1 LMPPSSALHAWVLQH
16 PFSASIVVTA
26 LCWPV
31 CGCTT
36 AILSG
41 VASVAILCCLSNYST
56 PSANAARS
64 LAASSSASIIDGSR
78 RLIARIPTS
87 APIRAESCYI
97 CDTSWQRSFI
107 GMTDVVVA
115 GQPQWFCIQVRDA
128 VPSTTT
134 TTMQSKLLHDRTR
147 IKRPRDACASFASTR
162 DRSLIIDCALCT
174 TEYERVGQ
182 GARATG
188 WLGCIGDRQRRC
200 SSDHRRRTLHRRRY
214 LSMRVP
220 DSQGQRLLGL
230 DQA

>member
-1 LMPPSSALHAWVLQH
+1 VVPTLMPPSSALHAWVLQH

-128 VPSTTT
+128 DNDDHAIQATA
-134 TTMQSKLLHDRTR
+134 R
-147 IKRPRDACASFASTR
+147 IKRPHDACASFAS
-162 DRSLIIDCALCT
+162 I
-174 TEYERVGQ
+174 
-182 GARATG
+182 
-188 WLGCIGDRQRRC
+188 
-200 SSDHRRRTLHRRRY
+200 DHRLCSVHN
-214 LSMRVP
+214 RV
-220 DSQGQRLLGL
+220 
-230 DQA
+230 

>member
-1 LMPPSSALHAWVLQH
+1 MVPTLMPPSSALHAWVLQH

-41 VASVAILCCLSNYST
+41 VASAAILCCLSNYST

-134 TTMQSKLLHDRTR
+134 TTMQSKLLH
-147 IKRPRDACASFASTR
+147 ASNDHMMLVHR
-162 DRSLIIDCALCT
+162 LHQLIIDCALCT
-174 TEYERVGQ
+174 TEYECVGQ